1 MTLGS
6 LLARIIHEIMFEE
19 QASPVVVRRLLTT
32 LSNIEGRP
40 LGLYV

>member
-1 MTLGS
+1 MT
-6 LLARIIHEIMFEE
+6 HEITSEE

-40 LGLYV
+40 MGLYLEEVG